1 MEIFGLTKKQHKIAD
16 KLWNFESIED
26 IKNYIKSLKTFEE
39 RRETHVIYQ
48 LMVMAILDEA
58 VDNIKDERYVI
69 AEDMLSKIL

>member
-1 MEIFGLTKKQHKIAD
+1 MEIYDLTPAQRKIAD

-26 IKNYIKSLKTFEE
+26 IKDYIESLKTFDE

-69 AEDMLSKIL
+69 AEDMLSRIM